1 MGVEAPPGEAEKF
14 AGSIGAWEAFGD
26 TVAAMHTLGKYYKLI
41 AISNITNAAIKKTL
55 AGPLKGVEFDDVYTA
70 EEIGS
75 YKPDHR
81 NFEYLLKGVKELGVE
96 KGELLH
102 VAHGVKSDMVPAG
115 EMGIARA
122 WIWRGDDQGA
132 LEEVEGTEGVGWR
145 WGTLG
150 EMAKDVERAFGGEGK
165 QG

>member
-1 MGVEAPPGEAEKF
+1 
-14 AGSIGAWEAFGD
+14 
-26 TVAAMHTLGKYYKLI
+26 
-41 AISNITNAAIKKTL
+41 
-55 AGPLKGVEFDDVYTA
+55 
-70 EEIGS
+70 
-75 YKPDHR
+75 
-81 NFEYLLKGVKELGVE
+81 
-96 KGELLH
+96 
-102 VAHGVKSDMVPAG
+102 
-115 EMGIARA
+115 MGIARA